1 MKAIKHLFA
10 AAAMALAFN
19 VNAEP
24 NEKLCQFAADVTGTV
39 GSLVQLEA
47 ETAAIDEDVNV
58 GIGYY
63 VKKGLKHGQ
72 LFATQEREINHKKVV
87 IAWAVTGALEAYRG
101 NPDPAVTMY
110 DFCMGM
116 ETDAFMKVSL
126 KHYDNIMNKI
136 NNKAK

>member
-1 MKAIKHLFA
+1 MKIKHFITA
-10 AAAMALAFN
+10 VAMAMAFN
-19 VNAEP
+19 VTASP
-24 NEKLCQFAADVTGTV
+24 NEKLCQYAADVTGTV

-47 ETAAIDEDVNV
+47 ETAAIDEDVNI

-87 IAWAVTGALEAYRG
+87 IAWAVTGALEAYKG

-110 DFCMGM
+110 DFCMKYDTDKFM
-116 ETDAFMKVSL
+116 EMSL
-126 KHYDNIMNKI
+126 QHYDRIMDKL